1 MPPRPATGQRKANAP
16 PLAASQQPLQGK
28 LRPHSAA
35 LLSTAPES
43 PPARNVVGSAAA
55 ANGERVGATSD
66 ELIRDLERK
75 VRKVVELK
83 RAQSDKLRFEVA
95 KKREDV
101 DRAKLVLHDLIKDS
115 EALGLHYHPSTNQ
128 AEDGGGRTGDAEDDK
143 IEEEPNR
150 LQPIASISRR
160 PVYSKHTKINELEAK
175 LERRA
180 QASHEVMRNTLVLE
194 HIKKRLL
201 SERINVT
208 QETNE
213 LKARFADLNHQTQE
227 LQKKEIG
234 ASEAVSQI
242 QTRVAQQKD
251 DMAANLRKYKR
262 EVEMRQK
269 WAREKA
275 KFEKYY
281 NDQMQSLL
289 DAQGQ
294 SASPDGPAGGAGG
307 KTASPGSRRS
317 SRSRSPNKM
326 RRSSVI
332 TMDSSE
338 EMEPQEEYRQAFLRM
353 GFGHYSEGV
362 DPEEIIRTCL
372 SHDEIKKELDV
383 KHDEDMERIAVL
395 RDQLAKSRNIA
406 TEKIPLSKRGTSQ
419 RLEVKEIEISSVE
432 RALATVVDQYMFVDQ
447 SVRPLKIGLQQ
458 ILQNV
463 TNETVNVDDT
473 AGIENALM
481 SAIEEMMKLVRE
493 TRGSSSN
500 QPPTDEMQTS
510 GEAAPSTEEGE
521 PTNAT
526 KAIAKLGVVSADHF
540 TSPFNIRIP
549 PKAKEPYFV
558 LGVSTVPA
566 AAKPLDDGKEPEDL
580 DFDVMDRSTVKRISS
595 VVVCTSTG
603 KKSKGAERAK
613 PHRTKW

>member
-1 MPPRPATGQRKANAP
+1 MVARPATGQRKANA
-16 PLAASQQPLQGK
+16 AAQQPLQGK
-28 LRPHSAA
+28 LRPQSAA
-35 LLSTAPES
+35 QLAIVPES
-43 PPARNVVGSAAA
+43 PPRNVPGAV
-55 ANGERVGATSD
+55 NGERVGATSD
-66 ELIRDLERK
+66 ELIRDLEHK

-83 RAQSDKLRFEVA
+83 RAKSDKLRFEVA
-95 KKREDV
+95 KKREEV
-101 DRAKLVLHDLIKDS
+101 EKAKLVLQDLIKDKRRRWTQ
-115 EALGLHYHPSTNQ
+115 LNG
-128 AEDGGGRTGDAEDDK
+128 DK
-143 IEEEPNR
+143 IVEEPNR

-175 LERRA
+175 LEKRA
-180 QASHEVMRNTLVLE
+180 QASHEVLRSTMVLE

-201 SERINVT
+201 NERIEVT

-227 LQKKEIG
+227 LQKKEIS

-242 QTRVAQQKD
+242 QARLVEQKVE
-251 DMAANLRKYKR
+251 MATNLRKYKR

-281 NDQMQSLL
+281 NDQMQTSHFCY
-289 DAQGQ
+289 
-294 SASPDGPAGGAGG
+294 GAG
-307 KTASPGSRRS
+307 
-317 SRSRSPNKM
+317 SPNKM
-326 RRSSVI
+326 RSVHI
-332 TMDSSE
+332 TTSDEMD
-338 EMEPQEEYRQAFLRM
+338 PQEEYRQAFLRM

-362 DPEEIIRTCL
+362 DPEEIIRTWL
-372 SHDEIKKELDV
+372 SHEEIMKELGA

-406 TEKIPLSKRGTSQ
+406 NEKVPLSKRGTSQ

-463 TNETVNVDDT
+463 TNETVNVDDM

-481 SAIEEMMKLVRE
+481 GSIEEMMKLVRE
-493 TRGSSSN
+493 TRLDSDSPSN
-500 QPPTDEMQTS
+500 QSSIDEALTS
-510 GEAAPSTEEGE
+510 GEATPVGGEGE
-521 PTNAT
+521 SSNAS
-526 KAIAKLGVVSADHF
+526 KAIAELGVVSADHF

-549 PKAKEPYFV
+549 PKPKEPYYV
-558 LGVSTVPA
+558 LGVSTVPP
-566 AAKPLDDGKEPEDL
+566 AAKAPDDGKGK
-580 DFDVMDRSTVKRISS
+580 T
-595 VVVCTSTG
+595 TSFSCPMVLSCLIQDTCIR
-603 KKSKGAERAK
+603 RARRFGRLGLRCHG
-613 PHRTKW
+613 PIDG